1 MKTISQIYSEYKI
14 MPTLQLHQLRVAAV
28 AKSICNSLVGGI
40 DTETVIKVCLLHDM
54 GNIIKFDLN
63 YFPDFTKPEGLEYWQ
78 KVKDEYINK
87 YGNEEHVATR
97 VICEEI
103 GLSDKGLRYL
113 NSIGFS
119 RVKTTLDNGTLEE
132 KVCCYADQ
140 RVGPHGVLTI
150 EERLSDGRSRYAGR
164 QDKAMVSDKF
174 EGLAE
179 ALKELENQIFSSSNI
194 KPDDIKRESIE
205 NDLNGLKSVE
215 I

>member
-1 MKTISQIYSEYKI
+1 
-14 MPTLQLHQLRVAAV
+14 
-28 AKSICNSLVGGI
+28 LVGGI